1 MNITDE
7 SKKTIKTY
15 YEDFKD
21 KWLST
26 YIKQYKESNNAQKR
40 AIKDNI
46 YKNIQ
51 LTDKEKD
58 DIWANIIRRS

>member
-1 MNITDE
+1 MK
-7 SKKTIKTY
+7 SKKIIKTY

-21 KWLST
+21 HWLST
-26 YIKQYKESNNAQKR
+26 YIKQYKESNNDQKR

-51 LTDKEKD
+51 LTDKEKN